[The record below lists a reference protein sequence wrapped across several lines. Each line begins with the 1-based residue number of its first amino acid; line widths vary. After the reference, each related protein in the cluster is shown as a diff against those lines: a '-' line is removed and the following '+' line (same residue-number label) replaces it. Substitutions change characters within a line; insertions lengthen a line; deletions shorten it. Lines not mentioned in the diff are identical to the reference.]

1 METGRVSFIAGCAI
15 VKRWVCG
22 AGRRSMLPGTPPIEQ
37 LVTEIAAEGVLV
49 SGTLI
54 QAFNAS
60 KRQPEIIR
68 ASQIYVGEEKP
79 REFIIY
85 RSERE
90 YDHVLNPPA
99 LVTSCDCNPPPFKV
113 GHIFDRLVLV
123 PAKAQDALAN
133 GRWKFSN
140 FGGSVAGGRS
150 LRLLAE
156 EANRFHRLQS
166 LPPKDGQ
173 WGD

>member
-1 METGRVSFIAGCAI
+1 MFRSSLVALLLSVGCA
-15 VKRWVCG
+15 VPVAEAC
-22 AGRRSMLPGTPPIEQ
+22 SLPSPPIEQ
-37 LVTEIAAEGVLV
+37 LVTEIAAEGMLI

-68 ASQIYVGEEKP
+68 ASQIYVGGKKP
-79 REFIIY
+79 GDFIIY

-99 LVTSCDCNPPPFKV
+99 LVTSCDLDPPPFKV

-140 FGGSVAGGRS
+140 FGGSVAGGRN